1 MPRKRYSAEFKKE
14 ASALMIMEGLSA
26 REVSEKLGV
35 NPNMLYRWKRQHLQ
49 ELAGDKLESPAAS
62 PQEMA
67 AEIER
72 LRKELAKSER
82 INEILKKN
90 GGLLCQGAVMKFRF
104 IEQSLDTYEVS
115 ELCEALGVSR
125 SAYYRWQEG
134 EPSLRQQQ
142 DQRHKEAIMQLYEKS
157 AGRYGHRPIY
167 YHLLEQGVRCGR
179 DRTLRLMKELEL
191 GKVQKKRYKPLGTV
205 SGHDFGYSPNRIK
218 ELGQP
223 TGCNQVLGGR
233 YDLPCY

>member
-49 ELAGDKLESPAAS
+49 ELAGDKLEGPAAS

-82 INEILKKN
+82 INEILKKTV
-90 GGLLCQGAVMKFRF
+90 GYFAK
-104 IEQSLDTYEVS
+104 EQ
-115 ELCEALGVSR
+115 
-125 SAYYRWQEG
+125 
-134 EPSLRQQQ
+134 
-142 DQRHKEAIMQLYEKS
+142 
-157 AGRYGHRPIY
+157 
-167 YHLLEQGVRCGR
+167 
-179 DRTLRLMKELEL
+179 
-191 GKVQKKRYKPLGTV
+191 
-205 SGHDFGYSPNRIK
+205 
-218 ELGQP
+218 
-223 TGCNQVLGGR
+223 
-233 YDLPCY
+233 